1 MLKSYNS
8 RKSSPNRT
16 PARKQIG
23 ENKSK
28 NINSSNYSTTDDDV
42 LSTAD
47 SRPTTLSVP
56 LSTDNE
62 TSV

>member
-1 MLKSYNS
+1 M
-8 RKSSPNRT
+8 
-16 PARKQIG
+16 G
-23 ENKSK
+23 ENKTK

>member
-16 PARKQIG
+16 PQRKQLVD
-23 ENKSK
+23 KTK
-28 NINSSNYSTTDDDV
+28 NINSNYSTDEEV
-42 LSTAD
+42 LSVTD

-56 LSTDNE
+56 LSADNE